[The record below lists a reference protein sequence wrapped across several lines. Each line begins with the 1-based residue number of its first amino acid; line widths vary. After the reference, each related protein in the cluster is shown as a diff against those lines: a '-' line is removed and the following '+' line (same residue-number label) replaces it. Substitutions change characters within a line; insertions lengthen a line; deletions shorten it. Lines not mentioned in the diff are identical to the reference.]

1 VVLVDGDGDKVLLSE
16 KYPLLSGISSGSD
29 DVVDDDEEGE
39 FDLMSDEELDPNL
52 TISTLVCK
60 VLEIPSGASDAAVFS
75 S

>member
-1 VVLVDGDGDKVLLSE
+1 M
-16 KYPLLSGISSGSD
+16 
-29 DVVDDDEEGE
+29 VDDDEEGE